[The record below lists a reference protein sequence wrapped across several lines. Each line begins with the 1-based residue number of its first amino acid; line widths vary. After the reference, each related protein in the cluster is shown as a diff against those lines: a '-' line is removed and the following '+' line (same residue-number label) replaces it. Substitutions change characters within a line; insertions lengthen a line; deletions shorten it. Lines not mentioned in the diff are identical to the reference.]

1 MAKILDLAMPADI
14 FPTGYRGARTA
25 GVTTGSTVYVAGPG
39 PVGPACARMLPAG
52 AAVVI
57 VGGHN
62 PERTDEAIMHDRT
75 QIARNVNATVIP
87 LEKAPEA
94 YREFGRGAAR
104 EYALDPHGV
113 LGAA

>member
-1 MAKILDLAMPADI
+1 M
-14 FPTGYRGARTA
+14 
-25 GVTTGSTVYVAGPG
+25 
-39 PVGPACARMLPAG
+39 
-52 AAVVI
+52 
-57 VGGHN
+57 
-62 PERTDEAIMHDRT
+62 AIMHDRT
-75 QIARNVNATVIP
+75 QIARNVNATIIP